1 MDESEKTV
9 HVGAARGQ
17 GVVRNVCR
25 QVVSDE
31 ARYRF
36 WLVSHGRRM
45 DQVTRS
51 KYRREQIIDLRA
63 AGIAQVHKTALVRY
77 LRDNDIKGRDRD
89 LTLAEF
95 YGVTDPLQA
104 AIAAHHTYLL
114 SASTGFCAEGLL
126 GLVEDAH
133 GLEMIRNYREAY
145 GQYFAMHSARARA
158 HREGKRYLLSG
169 FLPEYK
175 AKATQIREQLM
186 AGELLPAEAYA
197 TGFRRVS

>member
-9 HVGAARGQ
+9 HAGAARGQ
-17 GVVRNVCR
+17 GVVHSVCR
-25 QVVSDE
+25 QLVSDE

-36 WLVSHGRRM
+36 WLVDHGRRM
-45 DQVTRS
+45 DQVAQS
-51 KYRREQIIDLRA
+51 KYYRDQLIDLREA
-63 AGIAQVHKTALVRY
+63 AIAQVHKTALVRY
-77 LRDNDIKGRDRD
+77 MRDNEIKGRDRE

-95 YGVTDPLQA
+95 YGVTDSLQA
-104 AIAAHHTYLL
+104 AVAAHHTYLL

-126 GLVEDAH
+126 RLVEDAH

-145 GQYFAMHSARARA
+145 GQYFGLHCARARA

-175 AKATQIREQLM
+175 TKATQIRKQLM
-186 AGELLPAEAYA
+186 AGELLPGAVHAA
-197 TGFRRVS
+197 GLRRVS